1 MLKFIALDERRNNR
15 TLLRFVKFC
24 KTMTVLPEP
33 SLASYAVAA
42 RGYKHAQVKRMPG
55 FEAPNPTRG

>member
-1 MLKFIALDERRNNR
+1 MLKFIALGERRNNG

-24 KTMTVLPEP
+24 KTMTELPEP
-33 SLASYAVAA
+33 SLAGYAVAA
-42 RGYKHAQVKRMPG
+42 RGVQACTGKKEAG

>member
-1 MLKFIALDERRNNR
+1 VPAHPFNKPVFERSLSTMLKFIALGERRNNG

-33 SLASYAVAA
+33 SLASYAVAG
-42 RGYKHAQVKRMPG
+42 RGV
-55 FEAPNPTRG
+55 